1 MNLNKKRR
9 ESTDPTL
16 EEEST
21 ILTQKDQQC
30 YPKRAPIFGAPSGL
44 YNRLQVEKTGFEPI
58 LDLCNRL
65 RLPDY
70 LISPY

>member
-9 ESTDPTL
+9 GSTDPTL

-30 YPKRAPIFGAPSGL
+30 YPKRAPIFGGPFGL
-44 YNRLQVEKTGFEPI
+44 I
-58 LDLCNRL
+58 
-65 RLPDY
+65 
-70 LISPY
+70 